1 MPLLYAEA
9 ALYRRPVGASGE
21 IVDPE
26 GGPSISKALALRRRG
41 FCFGVLPRCTRGI
54 STNLM

>member
-21 IVDPE
+21 IV
-26 GGPSISKALALRRRG
+26 IRKAVRRSVR
-41 FCFGVLPRCTRGI
+41 P
-54 STNLM
+54 